1 MFLKNI
7 LLKINQMLAHPTQSK
22 FSTGLLR
29 WVHRLLATLGLATV
43 IIAGIVASQE
53 LLQYEFE
60 INALRWLTQRHHA
73 RLIDEGDILE
83 PIQDLKAIQRVA
95 AIDPQSLKRPQA
107 LTAKWLSRRYK
118 VAPEPVARIVQEAW
132 SIAPKAKIEPE
143 MLLALVAIES
153 GFNPYA
159 QSAAG
164 AQGLTQVMTHI
175 HTHKL
180 KLFGGNY
187 AVFDSLS
194 NIKVGAQILKDCITK
209 MGSTA
214 EGLSCYVGAVGEDSI
229 YPAKVLAEYAFIKKV
244 SSGEKVSPRTEIVV
258 KTSDTG
264 SRSPK
269 GAKNAPDLPS
279 NQAAEDDYD
288 ADIPEIDAKNQAKG
302 LK

>member
-1 MFLKNI
+1 MFFKN
-7 LLKINQMLAHPTQSK
+7 LLFKIKRLLTHPTPSIL
-22 FSTGLLR
+22 STGLLR

-43 IIAGIVASQE
+43 IVVGIVASQE

-60 INALRWLTQRHHA
+60 INTLRWLTQRYHA

-83 PIQDLKAIQRVA
+83 PIQDLKAIHRVA
-95 AIDPQSLKRPQA
+95 AIDPKSLNRPQA

-132 SIAPKAKIEPE
+132 KIGPIAKIEPE

-159 QSAAG
+159 QSTAG

-180 KLFGGNY
+180 KLFGGDY
-187 AVFDSLS
+187 AVFDPLS
-194 NIKVGAQILKDCITK
+194 NLKVGAQILKDCITK

-214 EGLSCYVGAVGEDSI
+214 EGLSCYVGAVGEDST

-264 SRSPK
+264 SRAPK
-269 GAKNAPDLPS
+269 GPKNAPDLPPTQS
-279 NQAAEDDYD
+279 DEYDYD
-288 ADIPEIDAKNQAKG
+288 ADIPATDAKTQAKV